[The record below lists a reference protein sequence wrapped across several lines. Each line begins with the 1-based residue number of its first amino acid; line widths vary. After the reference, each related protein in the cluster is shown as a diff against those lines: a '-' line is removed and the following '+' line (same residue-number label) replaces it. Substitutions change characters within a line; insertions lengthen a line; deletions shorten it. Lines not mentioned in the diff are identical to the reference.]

1 MEITIEINLK
11 VNLDIHAFSGSGIT
25 DYEAGLTNCILHKN
39 KKGQYEVTQRPSID
53 ISEDSTA
60 IVALND
66 RARGLYYWEENAQ
79 LYIIHDND
87 VYEGT
92 QDSLR
97 ITENTGTFLA
107 GTERCQILET
117 IGVPR
122 LVIIDSETNQLWV
135 MTAAKVLDQVTVN
148 VPSTIVQGG
157 AILDGYLFIMDE
169 DGVIYNSE
177 VDAPQTFPATGFLE
191 AERENDKGVYLGKH
205 NEHIVAFGT
214 RTIEF
219 FYDAANTSGSPLN
232 RRDDIMYNTGC
243 ADGLGVWE
251 NGDITYF
258 VGSNTTG
265 QVAIYKLEN
274 FQITP
279 ISNDSMNSYLTQ
291 GLTQE
296 GLRIVI
302 NGWSA
307 MGHDTIIMTVYT
319 LTGAA
324 PGTITPKISF
334 SYDSVTGLWG
344 FCNTKVNGHSYFPIM
359 AFTKR
364 TGGQNATEAART
376 GEGIMYNGD
385 IFNVNDKLIPVDTL
399 LGGDGVYAD
408 GVYES
413 DIYASAASDVGTNIE
428 IVMRS
433 GMNDGGIRG
442 FKFQNFDY
450 LLMDRT
456 ANAQTMT
463 IKHLDENDSEDSGSF
478 ESASTIDVSLV
489 KKESYQGG
497 RFAKRNYQ
505 LEYSGNE
512 QIFVES
518 YNVDLEAGD

>member
-1 MEITIEINLK
+1 MDINLK

-39 KKGQYEVTQRPSID
+39 KSGELEVTQRPSID

-60 IVALND
+60 IGALND
-66 RARGLYYWEENAQ
+66 RGRGIYYWETTSK
-79 LYIIHDND
+79 LYIVHDND
-87 VYEGT
+87 LYETT

-97 ITENTGTFLA
+97 IPENSGTFST

-117 IGVPR
+117 IGTPR
-122 LVIIDSETNQLWV
+122 LVILDSENNKLWV
-135 MTAAKVLDQVTVN
+135 MTATKILDQVTVN
-148 VPSTIVQGG
+148 MPATLVHGG
-157 AILDGYLFIMDE
+157 AILDGYLFFMDE
-169 DGVIYNSE
+169 DGIIYNSE
-177 VDAPQTFPATGFLE
+177 VDAPQTLPATGFVE

-219 FYDAANTSGSPLN
+219 LYDANNANGSPLN

-274 FQITP
+274 FQIAP
-279 ISNDSMNSYLTQ
+279 ISSDTMNSYLTQ

-296 GLRIVI
+296 GLRIVL

-307 MGHDTIIMTVYT
+307 MGHDTIIMTIYV
-319 LTGAA
+319 LTGTS
-324 PGTITPKISF
+324 PGEIVPKVSF
-334 SYDSVTGLWG
+334 SYDSITGLWG
-344 FCNTKVNGHSYFPIM
+344 FCKTAVNGHEYFPIM

-364 TGGQNATEAART
+364 TGGQNATVSART

-399 LGGDGVYAD
+399 LGSN
-408 GVYES
+408 GVYEA
-413 DIYASAASDVGTNIE
+413 DIYDTDVYVGAASDVGTNIDM
-428 IVMRS
+428 VLRT
-433 GMNDGGIRG
+433 GMVDGGIRG
-442 FKFQNFDY
+442 FKFQNYEFIT
-450 LLMDRT
+450 MDRT
-456 ANAQTMT
+456 ENNQTLSVY
-463 IKHLDENDSEDSGSF
+463 HLDENDDEDSGVF
-478 ESASTIDVSLV
+478 ELASEIDTSTV

-497 RFAKRNYQ
+497 RFARRNYQ

-512 QIFVES
+512 QVFLEGFGA
-518 YNVDLEAGD
+518 DLEAGD